1 MLEVQKYLLS
11 GKTFEDLTNEFAI
24 KVNYHPK
31 YPLAI
36 LNYCQIDSPKL
47 NPITMCCRGLVL
59 DTSDYSVVA
68 GCMPRFFNLG
78 EALEITDKFD
88 WNGPIN
94 STVKEDGSLMTLFWN
109 KYANEWKVKTR
120 GSWADMPIGENIP
133 RWDELFWSLL
143 PNGYLDKCLKHSTYI
158 FELCSMY
165 NQVVRQYPESRL
177 FLLTAINLNT
187 LKEWSVWSLDTEA
200 GMYGLSRPAKIDVT
214 NVEAV
219 KAYIKQL
226 EETDGTAEGLVLQD
240 QNGLR
245 IKVKSATY
253 LAYSR
258 LGGNGNLAT
267 DKNLIP
273 LILANEQDE
282 AIAIFPAIEK
292 RVRELELCI
301 FNMYNT
307 LVTDWNKCKEIEDQK
322 EFAICITKTH
332 YTPFNSLLFRLKKDG
347 DIKDIDK
354 LKNLF
359 YNSEELIL
367 KVLNKDTSGK

>member
-68 GCMPRFFNLG
+68 SCMPRFFNLG
-78 EALEITDKFD
+78 EALEITDKFN

-258 LGGNGNLAT
+258 LGGNGNINLT
-267 DKNLIP
+267 KNLVPIVMSGE
-273 LILANEQDE
+273 IDE
-282 AIAIFPAIEK
+282 VAAIFPLIRNKAEELHQQINLMFNKLEILWRK
-292 RVRELELCI
+292 VRYI
-301 FNMYNT
+301 DN
-307 LVTDWNKCKEIEDQK
+307 QK
-322 EFAICITKTH
+322 EYALFITKINP
-332 YTPFNSLLFRLKKDG
+332 TPFSSILFTLKKKYGVMVSYDN
-347 DIKDIDK
+347 
-354 LKNLF
+354 LKEEF
-359 YNSEELIL
+359 RNSTDLIVKIL
-367 KVLNKDTSGK
+367 ESSSF